1 MTGVRVVIILIIA
14 VISGISLA
22 LSGCASTAT
31 NNVTPTIPVDKGNPK
46 LDSQLNGL
54 IKAETDG
61 EAENFAVEHSIDIAG
76 GKVRVEIDCEI
87 SRIEEVSA
95 AVRQYGGIV
104 EASYK
109 NLLQAVVPVS
119 ALESLTEETGI
130 RSIRLPMEMLPGT
143 DIVKD

>member
-54 IKAETDG
+54 VGAETAGDI
-61 EAENFAVEHSIDIAG
+61 ENFAMEHSIEIAS
-76 GKVRVEIDCEI
+76 GKVRVEITCEI
-87 SRIEEVSA
+87 DKIEAVSA
-95 AVRQYGGIV
+95 VVRQYGGAV
-104 EASYK
+104 EASYQ
-109 NLLQAVVPVS
+109 NLLQAVVPIS
-119 ALESLTEETGI
+119 ALETLTEEPGI
-130 RSIRLPMEMLPGT
+130 RSIRLPMEPLPGT
-143 DIVKD
+143 GIIQ